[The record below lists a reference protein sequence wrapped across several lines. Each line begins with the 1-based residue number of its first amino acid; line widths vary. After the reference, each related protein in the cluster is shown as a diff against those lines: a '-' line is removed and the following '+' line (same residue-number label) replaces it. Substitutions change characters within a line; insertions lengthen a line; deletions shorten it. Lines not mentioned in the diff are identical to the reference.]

1 MYWQWEPSFTYIL
14 GEEYMK
20 EIKRGDIYLAD
31 LGENIGSVQRGERP
45 VIVVQNNKGNR
56 YSPTITVIPITTKI
70 HRSKGFPTH
79 AILDHM
85 GGLDEES
92 ASMAEQITTIS
103 RDKLVRYIGHLADKF
118 MMSHIDKTLLI
129 QLGLFTPAIGVKA
142 MRGQVL
148 KNQGLEPCS
157 ENEIGVKNYNNGVP
171 IWHKASLTVEEAAE
185 YSNIGVNRIRDL
197 CKDPVT
203 KFSFKVGKKVLIK
216 REAFDEYLRSVQLL

>member
-1 MYWQWEPSFTYIL
+1 MYWQWVPSFYFIII
-14 GEEYMK
+14 GENTHMK

-31 LGENIGSVQRGERP
+31 LGDNIGSVQRGERP

-103 RDKLVRYIGHLADKF
+103 RSKLARYIGHLTDKF
-118 MMSHIDKTLLI
+118 MISHIDKTLQI
-129 QLGLFTPAIGVKA
+129 QLGLFTPGSGVNYARGKA
-142 MRGQVL
+142 AEIL
-148 KNQGLEPCS
+148 DSFGLGS
-157 ENEIGVKNYNNGVP
+157 EKSSGIGVP
-171 IWHKASLTVEEAAE
+171 IWYKVSLTVEEAAE
-185 YSNIGVNRIRDL
+185 YSNIGVNRIREL
-197 CKDPVT
+197 CKDPMT

-216 REAFDEYLRSVQLL
+216 REAFDEYLRGISLM

>member
-1 MYWQWEPSFTYIL
+1 
-14 GEEYMK
+14 
-20 EIKRGDIYLAD
+20 
-31 LGENIGSVQRGERP
+31 
-45 VIVVQNNKGNR
+45 
-56 YSPTITVIPITTKI
+56 
-70 HRSKGFPTH
+70 
-79 AILDHM
+79 M

-129 QLGLFTPAIGVKA
+129 QLGLFTPA
-142 MRGQVL
+142 
-148 KNQGLEPCS
+148 
-157 ENEIGVKNYNNGVP
+157 IGVKNYNNGVP